1 MYISGKKLKLYI
13 NLLLGFKRGVYAME
27 KIRIVIADDHAVLRS
42 GLKAL
47 LNCSPLFEVI
57 GEAGDGQQAF
67 TMVEEL
73 RPDVLLLDIS
83 MPVMSGVDCIK
94 EIKSRGLSCRILV
107 LTMYDDDEYIKEVMR
122 AGADGY
128 VLKKSADTELVE
140 GIIKIH
146 SGKKYLNE
154 TMSQTL
160 LTSLLRV
167 NNEKSDQ
174 RDPYTLLSSRERQVL
189 RLLAQ
194 GHTNSEIAEH
204 LSLSSKTVDTYRS
217 RIMNKLNVR
226 KKSELV
232 NYALQYK
239 LIST

>member
-1 MYISGKKLKLYI
+1 
-13 NLLLGFKRGVYAME
+13 ME

>member
-1 MYISGKKLKLYI
+1 MDI
-13 NLLLGFKRGVYAME
+13 
-27 KIRIVIADDHAVLRS
+27 IRIVIVDDHAVLRS

-47 LNCSPLFEVI
+47 LNCSPLFQVI
-57 GEAGDGQQAF
+57 GEAGDGQQAIR
-67 TMVEEL
+67 MVEEL
-73 RPDVLLLDIS
+73 RPDILLLDIS
-83 MPVMSGVDCIK
+83 MPIMSGVECIK
-94 EIKSRGLSCRILV
+94 EIKARGLSCRILV

-140 GIIKIH
+140 GILKIY

-160 LTSLLRV
+160 LDSLLKIQD
-167 NNEKSDQ
+167 EKNDH
-174 RDPYTLLSSRERQVL
+174 RNPYTLLSPREREVL

-194 GHTNSEIAEH
+194 GHTNSEIASH
-204 LSLSSKTVDTYRS
+204 LSLSAKTVDTYRS

-239 LIST
+239 LITM

>member
-1 MYISGKKLKLYI
+1 
-13 NLLLGFKRGVYAME
+13 ME

-57 GEAGDGQQAF
+57 GEAGDGQQAI

-167 NNEKSDQ
+167 NDEKSDQ

-194 GHTNSEIAEH
+194 GHTNSEIAEQ
-204 LSLSSKTVDTYRS
+204 LSLSAKTVDTYRS

-239 LIST
+239 LINM

>member
-1 MYISGKKLKLYI
+1 
-13 NLLLGFKRGVYAME
+13 ME

-47 LNCSPLFEVI
+47 LNCSPLFDVI

-94 EIKSRGLSCRILV
+94 EIKSRGLPCRILV
-107 LTMYDDDEYIKEVMR
+107 LTMYDDNEYIKEVMR

-140 GIIKIH
+140 GIVKIY

-154 TMSQTL
+154 SMSQTL
-160 LTSLLRV
+160 LNSLLQV
-167 NNEKSDQ
+167 NDEKNDQ
-174 RDPYTLLSSRERQVL
+174 RDPYTLLSTRERQVL

-194 GHTNSEIAEH
+194 GHTNSEIAGQ
-204 LSLSSKTVDTYRS
+204 LSLSTKTVDTYRS

-239 LIST
+239 LINM

>member
-1 MYISGKKLKLYI
+1 MD
-13 NLLLGFKRGVYAME
+13 

-47 LNCSPLFEVI
+47 LNCSPLFEVV
-57 GEAGDGQQAF
+57 GEAGDGQQAIH
-67 TMVEEL
+67 MVEEL
-73 RPDVLLLDIS
+73 HPDVLLLDIS
-83 MPVMSGVDCIK
+83 MPVMSGVECIK
-94 EIKSRGLSCRILV
+94 EMKSQGLCCRILV

-140 GIIKIH
+140 GILKIY

-160 LTSLLRV
+160 LNSLLKLQD
-167 NNEKSDQ
+167 EKNDQ
-174 RDPYTLLSSRERQVL
+174 RDPYTLLSARERQVL

-194 GHTNSEIAEH
+194 GHTNSEIAGQLA
-204 LSLSSKTVDTYRS
+204 LSAKTVDTYRS
-217 RIMNKLNVR
+217 RIMTKLNVR

-239 LIST
+239 LINM

>member
-1 MYISGKKLKLYI
+1 MDRIS
-13 NLLLGFKRGVYAME
+13 
-27 KIRIVIADDHAVLRS
+27 IVIADDHAVLRS

-57 GEAGDGQQAF
+57 GEAGDGHQAIR
-67 TMVEEL
+67 MVEQL

-94 EIKSRGLSCRILV
+94 EIKSRGLACRILV

-140 GIIKIH
+140 GILKIS

-160 LTSLLRV
+160 LDSLLKIPD
-167 NNEKSDQ
+167 EKNDQ
-174 RDPYTLLSSRERQVL
+174 RDPYTLLSTRERQVL

-194 GHTNSEIAEH
+194 GHTYSEIAGH
-204 LSLSSKTVDTYRS
+204 LSLSTKTVDTYRS
-217 RIMNKLNVR
+217 RIMTKLNVR

-239 LIST
+239 LINM

>member
-1 MYISGKKLKLYI
+1 
-13 NLLLGFKRGVYAME
+13 ME

-57 GEAGDGQQAF
+57 GEAGDGQQAVA
-67 TMVEEL
+67 MVEEL

-83 MPVMSGVDCIK
+83 MPVMTGVDCIK
-94 EIKSRGLSCRILV
+94 ELKSRGLSCRILV

-140 GIIKIH
+140 GILKIH

-160 LTSLLRV
+160 LTSLLRI

-174 RDPYTLLSSRERQVL
+174 RDPYILLSSRERQVL

-204 LSLSSKTVDTYRS
+204 LSLSAKTVDTYRS

-239 LIST
+239 LIIT

>member
-1 MYISGKKLKLYI
+1 
-13 NLLLGFKRGVYAME
+13 ME

-57 GEAGDGQQAF
+57 GEAGDGQQAVA
-67 TMVEEL
+67 MIEEL

-94 EIKSRGLSCRILV
+94 ELRSRGLACRILV

-140 GIIKIH
+140 GILKIH

-160 LTSLLRV
+160 LTSLLRI

-174 RDPYTLLSSRERQVL
+174 RDPYILLSSRERQVL

-204 LSLSSKTVDTYRS
+204 LSLSAKTVDTYRS